1 MFLPPGKAMRLR
13 RDIAFA
19 VICLRRDICPSDKLW
34 IKNFH
39 SVQRTLSLRS
49 INRGPR
55 GTQCGKANKN
65 GRRDASVLCDITII
79 CGCR

>member
-1 MFLPPGKAMRLR
+1 MFLPPEKAMHLR
-13 RDIAFA
+13 REVCRWHVAELF
-19 VICLRRDICPSDKLW
+19 
-34 IKNFH
+34 
-39 SVQRTLSLRS
+39 LSLRS

-65 GRRDASVLCDITII
+65 GRRGSSVLCDITLI

>member
-1 MFLPPGKAMRLR
+1 MFLPPEKAMHLR
-13 RDIAFA
+13 RE
-19 VICLRRDICPSDKLW
+19 VCRW
-34 IKNFH
+34 
-39 SVQRTLSLRS
+39 SVAELFLSLRS

-65 GRRDASVLCDITII
+65 GRRGSSVLCDITLI